1 MRKIILSLGF
11 LFITVLSFLWSAQ
24 LSITG
29 NHSKFNK
36 IINKDTVTIVIF
48 DSISNS
54 SSISNIGGTTVNW
67 YKYKDT
73 INCSSC
79 NLNYLSPE
87 DSTGYV
93 LEVDGKK
100 SAIWVLSYKNHKPKF
115 ISFEPEKN
123 SANQCSELKLLLNG
137 SVPVLGFQ
145 TLKGYKDI
153 LPREFTVK
161 YQTQNWTDKWTIKD
175 TTEKVS
181 LSNIVVQS
189 PLVNTTF
196 TLTGDQ
202 YAKSLGISP
211 DTIKSSPYT
220 AVSVK
225 CKLSSITTLRTETNE
240 DKRPTTATQLE
251 GSAPMDLQFLSNATD
266 AVKHYNW
273 VIKKVNTKDS
283 LVRNDKDQR
292 YSFTEQGR
300 YVVRVKVSDNENF
313 CSDTASVYITVSE
326 SAIQVPN
333 VFTPN
338 GDGINDEFRI
348 AYKSIIRFHCW
359 VYNRWG
365 RSVFDWTD
373 PQKGWDG
380 TIGSSKASP
389 GPYFYVIEAY
399 GSDID
404 ANGNPKKYLLKGSI
418 NLLRGKE

>member
-1 MRKIILSLGF
+1 MRKIILSLCF
-11 LFITVLSFLWSAQ
+11 FFVTVFSFLYSAQ
-24 LSITG
+24 LAVTG
-29 NHSKFNK
+29 KFLK
-36 IINKDTVTIVIF
+36 EDWVINKDTVTVIVF
-48 DSISNS
+48 DSITNS
-54 SSISNIGGTTVNW
+54 STITSTVGTTVNW
-67 YKYKDT
+67 YKYSDLT
-73 INCSSC
+73 TCINC
-79 NLNYLSPE
+79 NMNYLSPE

-93 LEVDGKK
+93 LEVDGKR

-115 ISFEPEKN
+115 ISLQPDK
-123 SANQCSELKLLLNG
+123 SSLNQCSELKLLFNG

-145 TLKGYKDI
+145 TLNGYKDV
-153 LPREFTVK
+153 LVRNFTVK
-161 YQTQNWTDKWTIKD
+161 YQTQNWTDKWTVKD
-175 TTEKVS
+175 TTETVS
-181 LSNIVVQS
+181 LNNIIVKA
-189 PLVNTTF
+189 PLTNTSF
-196 TLTGDQ
+196 TLMGDQ
-202 YAKSLGISP
+202 YASGLGI
-211 DTIKSSPYT
+211 TPYSIT
-220 AVSVK
+220 SDSYNAVSVK
-225 CKLSSITTLRTETNE
+225 CKLTSITTLRDEVNE
-240 DKRPTTATQLE
+240 ADRPKVATQLE
-251 GSAPMDLQFLSNATD
+251 GSAPLDLQFLSNATD
-266 AVKHYNW
+266 AVKHYSW
-273 VIKKVNTKDS
+273 VIRKVNTKDS

-313 CSDTASVYITVSE
+313 CSDTASVFITVNE

-348 AYKSIIRFHCW
+348 AYKSITRFHCW

-365 RSVFDWTD
+365 RDVFDWTD

-399 GSDID
+399 GSDVD